1 MNKILSYSV
10 CVFLS
15 VFYQTQRLLL
25 LNDCH
30 YFSVTYV
37 AIDLLHAKLMVL
49 CQDKERQK
57 EIVSLLGG
65 MPDERYALLVNLGKK
80 ITDYSVDRSLLND
93 GDYIFIFSTISSN
106 FLPNS
111 ISLDYFFTTCF
122 FII

>member
-1 MNKILSYSV
+1 MLSCFV

-15 VFYQTQRLLL
+15 IFYQTHRLLL

-93 GDYIFIFSTISSN
+93 GEYVYIFTTISSH
-106 FLPNS
+106 FLPDYVDY
-111 ISLDYFFTTCF
+111 ISPTCF
-122 FII
+122 LFI

>member
-1 MNKILSYSV
+1 MLSCSV

-15 VFYQTQRLLL
+15 IFYQTHRLLL

-93 GDYIFIFSTISSN
+93 GDYIFIFSTISTN
-106 FLPNS
+106 FLPNP